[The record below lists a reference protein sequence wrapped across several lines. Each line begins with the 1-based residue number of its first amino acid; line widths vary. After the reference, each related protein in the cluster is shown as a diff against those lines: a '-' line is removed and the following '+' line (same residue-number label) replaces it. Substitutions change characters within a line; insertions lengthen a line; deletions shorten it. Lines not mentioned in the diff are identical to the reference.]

1 MDNCSEVF
9 FCIINYLAS
18 AAQKNKAFGYFLS
31 ESLMYSAGKETWTL
45 MVLLPHGP
53 EPCASANSAIPAR
66 QNVFYM
72 I

>member
-31 ESLMYSAGKETWTL
+31 ESLKYSAGKET
-45 MVLLPHGP
+45 
-53 EPCASANSAIPAR
+53 
-66 QNVFYM
+66 
-72 I
+72 